1 MTRFFLAGLL
11 LTCLM
16 LLPGCGGASTAT
28 TTTPTST
35 IPQVAGSW
43 EIKMQSVEQPGYSTL
58 IETNMQQSTGTL
70 SASGGNQIVLIGVHP
85 AGGLYFGGNCLP
97 VGTDSFTGTVEIGNT
112 ITITLTENA
121 TVYALTGTVTGTG
134 NTMTGTYTF
143 TSGTCN
149 DSGTF
154 VGQQVGQIEGTYAG
168 TLDLANASDSASAVM
183 AEVPGG
189 FTETLTLTG
198 VDNETDSLT
207 GFVVGNLFSVQGTV
221 EGQSVTYYGYHNPG
235 ESDVY
240 MVDATSGN
248 LLGVLRAP

>member
-1 MTRFFLAGLL
+1 MTRFFLASLL

-28 TTTPTST
+28 TTTTNT
-35 IPQVAGSW
+35 IPQIAGSW

-58 IETNMQQSTGTL
+58 IETNMQQSSAAL

-85 AGGLYFGGNCLP
+85 TGGLYFGGNCLP
-97 VGTDSFTGTVEIGNT
+97 VGTNSFTGTVETGDT

-143 TSGTCN
+143 TSGTCH

-154 VGQQVGQIEGTYAG
+154 VGQQVSEISGTFLG
-168 TLDLANASDSASAVM
+168 TLDLASASASASAVL
-183 AEVPGG
+183 AEVPGS

-198 VDNETDSLT
+198 ADNETDTLT

-221 EGQSVTYYGYHNPG
+221 EGQSVSYYGYHDTD
-235 ESDVY
+235 ETAVF